1 MIAKMK
7 FLKIQAPLNRLD
19 YVIDNYVA
27 KYDIQVENAVA
38 ELNNLKNMVVHNEA
52 NPYREL
58 LGRVNELYDR
68 IKADDSS
75 MDVAAACMADVCE
88 AMDFVKSFLTRDE
101 EYTNRIKKA
110 EMEYTQEKEVYE
122 NIIPFANI
130 HYDFHKILDFKFIK
144 YRFGRIPKE
153 YYKRLCDFV
162 NEDDMCSVFCECSSD
177 KRYVWGFYCAPESQ
191 IANVDAI
198 YSSMYFDTC
207 DLKGKYDGMLDEAEN
222 KLGEAVSKL
231 KKVYDDIVNERDA
244 FYKDNL
250 EKLLEARN
258 LLEDA
263 NRNFDIRKQ
272 MAYIRS
278 GDEEYFIMCGWM
290 PDEDACR
297 IEKEIEKDKDIITL
311 FEDDHKGPF
320 GGAPVKLKNPK
331 ILKPFEML
339 IRMYGMPDYH
349 EFDPTWFVAISYTI
363 IFGMMFGDVGQGICL
378 LIGGFLLYK
387 LKGMNLAAI
396 ISVAGLFSTIFG
408 FLFGSVFGY
417 EELIEPLWIKPTEAM
432 TDLPFIGKLNTIFAC
447 AITLGMILILLMMV
461 FNVINAI
468 KAGELKEAIFDHNGI
483 CGFIFYGSVVACVML
498 FMTGHALPGTV
509 VLVIMFV
516 IPLIL
521 IALKEPIMAIVFKK
535 TEAMPKQAGIFAVQA
550 FFEMFEVLLSYF
562 SNTLS
567 FVRIGGFAVSH
578 ASMMG
583 VVMMLA
589 GAENGGMG
597 NLIVVIL
604 GNLFVCG
611 LEGLI
616 VGIQVMRLEYYEMFS
631 RFYRGGGREFKPYR
645 ES

>member
-1 MIAKMK
+1 
-7 FLKIQAPLNRLD
+7 
-19 YVIDNYVA
+19 
-27 KYDIQVENAVA
+27 
-38 ELNNLKNMVVHNEA
+38 
-52 NPYREL
+52 
-58 LGRVNELYDR
+58 
-68 IKADDSS
+68 
-75 MDVAAACMADVCE
+75 
-88 AMDFVKSFLTRDE
+88 
-101 EYTNRIKKA
+101 
-110 EMEYTQEKEVYE
+110 
-122 NIIPFANI
+122 
-130 HYDFHKILDFKFIK
+130 
-144 YRFGRIPKE
+144 
-153 YYKRLCDFV
+153 
-162 NEDDMCSVFCECSSD
+162 
-177 KRYVWGFYCAPESQ
+177 
-191 IANVDAI
+191 
-198 YSSMYFDTC
+198 
-207 DLKGKYDGMLDEAEN
+207 
-222 KLGEAVSKL
+222 
-231 KKVYDDIVNERDA
+231 
-244 FYKDNL
+244 
-250 EKLLEARN
+250 
-258 LLEDA
+258 
-263 NRNFDIRKQ
+263 

>member
-1 MIAKMK
+1 
-7 FLKIQAPLNRLD
+7 
-19 YVIDNYVA
+19 
-27 KYDIQVENAVA
+27 
-38 ELNNLKNMVVHNEA
+38 
-52 NPYREL
+52 
-58 LGRVNELYDR
+58 
-68 IKADDSS
+68 
-75 MDVAAACMADVCE
+75 
-88 AMDFVKSFLTRDE
+88 
-101 EYTNRIKKA
+101 
-110 EMEYTQEKEVYE
+110 
-122 NIIPFANI
+122 
-130 HYDFHKILDFKFIK
+130 
-144 YRFGRIPKE
+144 
-153 YYKRLCDFV
+153 
-162 NEDDMCSVFCECSSD
+162 
-177 KRYVWGFYCAPESQ
+177 
-191 IANVDAI
+191 
-198 YSSMYFDTC
+198 
-207 DLKGKYDGMLDEAEN
+207 
-222 KLGEAVSKL
+222 
-231 KKVYDDIVNERDA
+231 
-244 FYKDNL
+244 
-250 EKLLEARN
+250 
-258 LLEDA
+258 
-263 NRNFDIRKQ
+263 
-272 MAYIRS
+272 
-278 GDEEYFIMCGWM
+278 
-290 PDEDACR
+290 
-297 IEKEIEKDKDIITL
+297 
-311 FEDDHKGPF
+311 
-320 GGAPVKLKNPK
+320 
-331 ILKPFEML
+331 
-339 IRMYGMPDYH
+339 
-349 EFDPTWFVAISYTI
+349 
-363 IFGMMFGDVGQGICL
+363 
-378 LIGGFLLYK
+378 
-387 LKGMNLAAI
+387 MNLAAI